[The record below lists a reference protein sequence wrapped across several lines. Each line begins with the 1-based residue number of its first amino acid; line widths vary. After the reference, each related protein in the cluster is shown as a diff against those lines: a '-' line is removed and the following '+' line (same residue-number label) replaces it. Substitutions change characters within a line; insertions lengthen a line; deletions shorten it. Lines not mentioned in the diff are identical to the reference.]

1 MATTPLIIE
10 AAING
15 ATPKTRNPNVPRSV
29 PEIVEDG
36 LVCFAAGAA
45 IVHNHNDEPVVGGR
59 DCIHSAAPYVA
70 AWRAILAERPD
81 ALLYPTMASGGPGT
95 SIQERYAH
103 IPALAEAG
111 VLRIGLVDP
120 GSVNVGGT
128 DRDGL
133 PQSVDATYVNTF
145 ADAHY
150 MFETCTRLQL
160 GPSISNFE
168 AGFVRVAMRYAAAGH
183 MPAGALVK
191 FYFGGEVSNFGLP
204 PTLASLEAYLAMVE
218 PSGLP
223 WSVAVLG
230 GDCVASGMARLAIE
244 RGGHVR
250 VGLEDYAGPRTPA
263 NTELIRELVVLA
275 GECGR
280 AVATPDEAAAILGL
294 PRGRQGAPP

>member
-1 MATTPLIIE
+1 MPTTPLIIE

-15 ATPKTRNPNVPRSV
+15 ATPKTRNPSVPRSV

-36 LVCFAAGAA
+36 LACLEAGAA

-59 DCIHSAAPYVA
+59 DCIHSPNPYIA
-70 AWRAILAERPD
+70 AWRAILAVRPD

-95 SIQERYAH
+95 DIRERYAH

-111 VLRIGLVDP
+111 VLRIGLIDP
-120 GSVNVGGT
+120 GSVNIGGT

-145 ADAHY
+145 ADANY
-150 MFETCTRLQL
+150 MFATCAELKL

-168 AGFVRVAMRYAAAGH
+168 AGFVRIAMRYAAAGR

-191 FYFGGEVSNFGLP
+191 FYFGGEFSNFGLP
-204 PTLASLEAYLAMVE
+204 PTAASLEAYLAMVE

-250 VGLEDYAGPRTPA
+250 VGLEDYAGPRTPD
-263 NTELIRELVVLA
+263 NTTLVRELVALA
-275 GECGR
+275 AELGR
-280 AVATPDEAAAILGL
+280 PVASPDEATAILEL
-294 PRGRQGAPP
+294 PRGR